1 MKSTDTFKNTIQN
14 YLNGLA
20 EKDPLFAETLKKENK
35 SIDGCCTY
43 ILNQVKAS
51 GCNGFEDSEI
61 FGMAVHYYDEDDVK
75 AGSPINAKVV
85 VNHVVKLSAED
96 IEAAKKTALDK
107 VILEEQE
114 RLKSKAVSKAKKIE
128 IVQESLF

>member
-1 MKSTDTFKNTIQN
+1 MKSTDTFKTTIQN
-14 YLNGLA
+14 HLNGLA

-51 GCNGFEDSEI
+51 GCNGFDDSEI

-75 AGSPINAKVV
+75 AGSPISAKVV

-96 IEAAKKTALDK
+96 IDAAKKLAMDK
-107 VILEEQE
+107 VIREEEE
-114 RLKSKAVSKAKKIE
+114 RLKSKSAKVKKSE